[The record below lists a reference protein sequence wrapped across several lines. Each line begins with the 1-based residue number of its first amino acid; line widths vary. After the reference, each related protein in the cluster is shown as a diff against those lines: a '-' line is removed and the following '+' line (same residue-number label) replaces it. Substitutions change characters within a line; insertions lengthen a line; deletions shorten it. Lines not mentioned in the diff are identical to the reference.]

1 MLFNSLSFLIFF
13 PVCLALYMVL
23 PAKARTFIL
32 LAASIFFYMCWN
44 PVYVLLL
51 ASSIIVTYLCAFAL
65 PKCAG
70 RTGSRRAVL
79 ISGLVIN
86 FGILFIFKYFNFF
99 ADTVAKFLPGSI
111 RPLDILLPVGIS
123 FYTFQ
128 AVGYLI
134 DVYRGDEP
142 EKNIFRYAL
151 FVSFFPQLV
160 AGPIERSGNLLK
172 QIRELDKRPLMNP
185 DDFRKGAFIM
195 LYGYFMKMVIADRA
209 AILVDTVYSAEH
221 YTDYAGFEVLLA
233 AVLFSVQIYCDFAG
247 YTYIAIGAAKMM
259 GFSLREN
266 FNTPY
271 LATGIRDFWDRWHMS
286 LTGWFRDYL
295 YFPLGGSR
303 KGRIRKYINILLVF
317 LLSGLWHG
325 AGWHFVFWGMLHG
338 VLRVLEEIVSPA
350 WNKFRDAAS
359 RIFSDGKKDEK
370 SYRLLTQ
377 ALTFLAVTVC
387 WMFFRAGSIRQAFDL
402 IGNMLGGMGLWQL
415 TDGSL
420 LMLGL
425 DAKEMNVLIF
435 GIFIMITID
444 RLKYKKTDVP
454 ALFAERSEFVQA
466 LLLLAGIIFIVI
478 FGIYGKQYDA
488 TAFIYFRF

>member
-51 ASSIIVTYLCAFAL
+51 ASSIVVTFLCALVL

-70 RTGSRRAVL
+70 KTGSRRAVL
-79 ISGLVIN
+79 VSGLVIN
-86 FGILFIFKYFNFF
+86 FGILFVFKYFNFF
-99 ADTVAKFLPGSI
+99 ADTITGFFPGSI
-111 RPLDILLPVGIS
+111 RPLDLLLPVGIS

-142 EKNIFRYAL
+142 DRNFFRYAL

-172 QIRELDKRPLMNP
+172 QIRELDKRPLMNL
-185 DDFRKGAFIM
+185 DDVRKGAFIM
-195 LYGYFMKMVIADRA
+195 IYGYFMKMVIADRA
-209 AILVDTVYSAEH
+209 AILVDTVYNAEH
-221 YTDYAGFEVLLA
+221 YADYAGFEVLLA

-247 YTYIAIGAAKMM
+247 YTYIAIGAARMM
-259 GFSLREN
+259 GFTLREN

-295 YFPLGGSR
+295 YFHLGGSR
-303 KGRIRKYINILLVF
+303 KGKIRKYINILMVF

-338 VLRVLEEIVSPA
+338 VLRVFEEIASPV

-377 ALTFLAVTVC
+377 IVTFLVVTLC
-387 WMFFRAGSIRQAFDL
+387 WMFFRAGSVKQAFDL
-402 IGNMLGGMGLWQL
+402 IGNMLSGMGLWQL

-420 LMLGL
+420 LLLGL
-425 DAKEMNVLIF
+425 DAKEMNVLII
-435 GIFIMITID
+435 GIFIMILID
-444 RLKYKKTDVP
+444 RLKNKKIDVP
-454 ALFAERSEFVQA
+454 AAFAERSEIVQA
-466 LLLLAGIIFIVI
+466 LVLLIGIMFIVI

-488 TAFIYFRF
+488 TAFIYFQF

>member
-51 ASSIIVTYLCAFAL
+51 ASSIVVTFLCALVL

-70 RTGSRRAVL
+70 KTVRRRAVL
-79 ISGLVIN
+79 VSGLVIN
-86 FGILFIFKYFNFF
+86 FGILFVFKYFNFF
-99 ADTVAKFLPGSI
+99 ADTITGFFPGSI
-111 RPLDILLPVGIS
+111 RPLDLLLPVGIS

-142 EKNIFRYAL
+142 ERNFFRYAL
-151 FVSFFPQLV
+151 FISFFPQLV

-172 QIRELDKRPLMNP
+172 QIRELDKRPLMNL

-209 AILVDTVYSAEH
+209 AILVDTVYNAEH
-221 YTDYAGFEVLLA
+221 YADYAGFEVLLA

-247 YTYIAIGAAKMM
+247 YTYIAIGAARMM
-259 GFSLREN
+259 GFTLREN

-303 KGRIRKYINILLVF
+303 KGKIRKYINILIVF

-338 VLRVLEEIVSPA
+338 VLRVFEEIASPV

-377 ALTFLAVTVC
+377 IVTFLVVTLC
-387 WMFFRAGSIRQAFDL
+387 WMFFRAGSVKQAFDL
-402 IGNMLGGMGLWQL
+402 IGNMLSGMGLWQL

-425 DAKEMNVLIF
+425 DAKEMKVLII
-435 GIFIMITID
+435 GIFIMILID
-444 RLKYKKTDVP
+444 RLKNRKIDVP
-454 ALFAERSEFVQA
+454 AAFAERSEIVQA
-466 LLLLAGIIFIVI
+466 LVLLFGIMFIVI

-488 TAFIYFRF
+488 TAFIYFQF